1 MENNLQ
7 KQENFFKKMIRKIK
21 HYFSKENKTARANQ
35 KNKFKKILL
44 GTKGSDGLIM
54 KIVVYALLIIIGFI
68 YIYPLLYMFITSL
81 KAESDLMD
89 SSIKWLPTSLEF
101 SNYKVAFDNLKY
113 LSTFFKTLVVVLVPS
128 VINTIV
134 ALLTAYG
141 FARFRFPGKNVLF
154 GLMLATFIIPT
165 VLTKIPQFVWYTK
178 MGIVGNILTYILP
191 STFGQGLNEAIYILI
206 LFSMFSL
213 IPKQL
218 EEAARIDGATNL
230 GVFFK
235 VAIPMVVP
243 GIITVFLFSFV
254 WYWNDS
260 ATASMYL
267 GRAGKDFWATIPVML
282 ERYQAAI
289 VAQTN
294 GGIGMKLYQGKKM
307 AGTLLSILPL
317 LILYFSLQRYFVESV
332 EKTGI
337 AGE

>member
-1 MENNLQ
+1 MEKNLQ
-7 KQENFFKKMIRKIK
+7 KKSLIDKVKNYFSEENRITRINNKNKIK
-21 HYFSKENKTARANQ
+21 KRF
-35 KNKFKKILL
+35 L
-44 GTKGSDGLIM
+44 GTKGSNGLIM
-54 KIVVYALLIIIGFI
+54 KIVIYFLLIVFGFI
-68 YIYPLLYMFITSL
+68 YLYPLLFMLITSL
-81 KAESDLMD
+81 KGEADLMD
-89 SSIKWLPTSLEF
+89 TSIKWLPTSLEF
-101 SNYKVAFDNLKY
+101 SNYKVAFQQLHY
-113 LSTFFKTLVVVLVPS
+113 LPTFFKTLVVVIVPS

-141 FARFRFPGKNVLF
+141 FSRFNFPGKKILF
-154 GLMLATFIIPT
+154 GLMLATFVVPSA
-165 VLTKIPQFVWYTK
+165 LTKIPQFVWYSK
-178 MGIVGNILTYILP
+178 LGLIGDILTYILP

-206 LFSMFSL
+206 LYSMFNL

-218 EEAARIDGATNL
+218 EEAARIDGASNL

-243 GIITVFLFSFV
+243 GIVTVFLFSVV

-282 ERYQAAI
+282 ERYQTQI
-289 VAQTN
+289 VAETH
-294 GGIGMKLYQGKKM
+294 GGVGMKLYQGKKM
-307 AGTLLSILPL
+307 AGTLLSIIPL
-317 LILYFSLQRYFVESV
+317 LVMYFPLQRFFVESI